1 VERLLLKM
9 RVRFGPMENKS
20 SKMQLPGGK
29 AAATLQTVEDS
40 PLRPFHTST
49 KLSPG
54 IVAVTLCRT

>member
-1 VERLLLKM
+1 M